1 MHYELYIDLFFLIN
15 FLMDYFLLLMV
26 GKMLKCRIRRLR
38 IIAGAMVGAFLTCI
52 FVVFLRGKIWRLV
65 LFHGVMNMCLLKTGL
80 GIKEKAYSDKSMDIA
95 VCQCIFAGRNT
106 ECISAIRSWRCS
118 VFNTCICRISS
129 LSWNMGFAGL
139 FS

>member
-80 GIKEKAYSDKSMDIA
+80 GIKEKRTLIKAEPG
-95 VCQCIFAGRNT
+95 CIKT
-106 ECISAIRSWRCS
+106 EENVRFMPLLTLETGCGIR
-118 VFNTCICRISS
+118 
-129 LSWNMGFAGL
+129 
-139 FS
+139 

>member
-1 MHYELYIDLFFLIN
+1 MEA
-15 FLMDYFLLLMV
+15 
-26 GKMLKCRIRRLR
+26 C
-38 IIAGAMVGAFLTCI
+38 
-52 FVVFLRGKIWRLV
+52 VVSRSHEYVSVENRTWDKR
-65 LFHGVMNMCLLKTGL
+65 
-80 GIKEKAYSDKSMDIA
+80 KAYSDKSMDIA